1 MTDQDIIFITILGP
15 IALIVLGFAI
25 YTAYES
31 IQANYPAEPVD
42 EKLTCKIS
50 LFNFPSFIGWVGSG
64 FMVGFSFTL
73 LIPLAL
79 VGLLCLTYQAMK
91 NGTYNLVALNLVS
104 IIGFTLSSL

>member
-31 IQANYPAEPVD
+31 YRTHFPKMPV
-42 EKLTCKIS
+42 EKPP
-50 LFNFPSFIGWVGSG
+50 FNFPSFIGWVGSG

-79 VGLLCLTYQAMK
+79 VGLLCLTYQALK

-104 IIGFTLSSL
+104 IIGFTLSAI